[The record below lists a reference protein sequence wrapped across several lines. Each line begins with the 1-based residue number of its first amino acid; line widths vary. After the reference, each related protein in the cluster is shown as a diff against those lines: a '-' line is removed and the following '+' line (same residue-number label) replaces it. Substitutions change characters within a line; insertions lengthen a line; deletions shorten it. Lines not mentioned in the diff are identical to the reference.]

1 MSFDEKLYHVGIE
14 SNSIGSRKHE
24 EVPDQGHGYCDTVE
38 RRKKKIMYMIGTTD
52 FTSIEG

>member
-1 MSFDEKLYHVGIE
+1 MSFDEKLHHVGIE

-24 EVPDQGHGYCDTVE
+24 EVAGSRPWLLRCSGE
-38 RRKKKIMYMIGTTD
+38 KKGEVTYMIGTTD